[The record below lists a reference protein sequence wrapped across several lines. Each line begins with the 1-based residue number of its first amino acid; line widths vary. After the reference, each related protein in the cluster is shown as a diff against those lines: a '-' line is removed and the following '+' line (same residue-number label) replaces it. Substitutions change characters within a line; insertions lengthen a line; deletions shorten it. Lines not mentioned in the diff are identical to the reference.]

1 MILNVEQ
8 SVVIACLFI
17 WIGLVFGISFL
28 EAWLKFRAPGLTLQV
43 GLGIGRL
50 VFNALNK
57 VEWVFASLILG
68 IFIWNRQTY
77 MVWSNIYFLLA
88 LVILIAQTI
97 WLLPLLDKKA
107 VDIINGKR
115 VERSRLHIYFV
126 IGEAFKIVS
135 LCITGFSLFKQY
147 KF

>member
-115 VERSRLHIYFV
+115 VERSV
-126 IGEAFKIVS
+126 
-135 LCITGFSLFKQY
+135 CIFIS
-147 KF
+147 